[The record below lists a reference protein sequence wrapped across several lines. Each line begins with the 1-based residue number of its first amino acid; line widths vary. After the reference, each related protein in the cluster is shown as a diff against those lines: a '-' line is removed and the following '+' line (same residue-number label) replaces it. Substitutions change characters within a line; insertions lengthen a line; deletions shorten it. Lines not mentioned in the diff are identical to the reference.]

1 MKKDA
6 KKREKL
12 IEKVQNII
20 RRIVSLFV
28 ILAVIATGIAFVCYL
43 RHMGENR
50 RTEMETFETRKIKSC
65 ILTSKSSEYVSGTFI
80 LGSGGVHGGSIED
93 IQYFFYMEGKKGFG
107 LECLEASK
115 VEIIPITEGTPHI
128 EGHFDENG
136 DLYKFYHDSD
146 EYNYVMG
153 RYYLYLPAEYIV
165 EEYDVDTNNVTE

>member
-1 MKKDA
+1 MKKDTE
-6 KKREKL
+6 KKEKL

-20 RRIVSLFV
+20 RKMVSLIVLFA
-28 ILAVIATGIAFVCYL
+28 IIAAGIAFVCYSQ
-43 RHMGENR
+43 RIGENR
-50 RTEMETFETRKIKSC
+50 QIEMETFETREIKSC
-65 ILTSKSSEYVSGTFI
+65 ILTSKSSQYVSGTFI

-115 VEIIPITEGTPHI
+115 VEIVPITEGTPYI

-136 DLYKFYHDSD
+136 DLYKFHCDSD

-165 EEYDVDTNNVTE
+165 EEYDVDTGNVTE